1 MRNDQRDVCNRLF
14 NQLIARGM
22 ARELKLDKTQ
32 PLITVRRIMLKD
44 TFGGQD
50 LAIGWK
56 VATVTKNQIV
66 PITLLYRGSTLDVFD
81 LFSSEE
87 ELLFKEMQDISS
99 HKQVSLARQLIEDIG
114 YDILQSIKRHCKK
127 EDIDYE

>member
-1 MRNDQRDVCNRLF
+1 MKNDQRDVCNRLF

-22 ARELKLDKTQ
+22 AYEIKLDKTQ

-44 TFGGQD
+44 AFGGQD
-50 LAIGWK
+50 LVVGWK
-56 VATVTKNQIV
+56 VDAVTKN
-66 PITLLYRGSTLDVFD
+66 PMFSTRLLYRGSALDVFD

-99 HKQVSLARQLIEDIG
+99 HKQVSLARQLIADIG
-114 YDILQSIKRHCKK
+114 CDILQSIKRHCIK
-127 EDIDYE
+127 

>member
-22 ARELKLDKTQ
+22 AYEIKLDKTQ
-32 PLITVRRIMLKD
+32 PLITVRRIMLKY

-56 VATVTKNQIV
+56 VDTVAKNQII
-66 PITLLYRGSTLDVFD
+66 PITLLYIGSTLDVFD

-99 HKQVSLARQLIEDIG
+99 HKQVSLARQLIADIG
-114 YDILQSIKRHCKK
+114 YDILQSIKRHCIK
-127 EDIDYE
+127 EDGNYE